1 MVFCIVILYCTVE
14 RRLGILFF
22 LSLLSIFFAYSTFFD
37 LPLMSGYC
45 TVLYYSSRCVL
56 RRLLF
61 LVEIFL
67 QIQYFITNY
76 ETSHKPQYKY
86 RNHIHCRQYTSGQL
100 FDVCFEKRYDLC
112 LILAKSLLFVC
123 PSYTCNVGL
132 FCYDHNHIIIII
144 ISAF

>member
-67 QIQYFITNY
+67 HTIFHY
-76 ETSHKPQYKY
+76 ETSHSTNTVITYTVGS
-86 RNHIHCRQYTSGQL
+86 RQYTSGQL